1 MNFFKAHFGEMRH
14 HSSWSAVFS
23 YISPEKP
30 RGFFLLHR
38 LWYQGGTGIMEQF
51 LGKYL
56 SMLFWYWT
64 VVELLVFSNAFR
76 TFPRILAKRFSSL
89 RQLDMVKIQI
99 PEVEIR
105 DSIALS
111 AVASSASLKFE
122 VHLSPPVGAGTE
134 AIPLYCSSC
143 CRVYRLSNWC
153 ISKGQQN
160 LLRYRW
166 VNQIA
171 ITSKWWHNLQVL
183 QSPT

>member
-1 MNFFKAHFGEMRH
+1 MKCAIIH
-14 HSSWSAVFS
+14 
-23 YISPEKP
+23 PEAQ
-30 RGFFLLHR
+30 FLVIFLLKSLVDFFYFIGYDIR
-38 LWYQGGTGIMEQF
+38 VVPVLWSNSLGSIYQCYSDIEQWF
-51 LGKYL
+51 
-56 SMLFWYWT
+56 
-64 VVELLVFSNAFR
+64 ELLVFSNAFR

-160 LLRYRW
+160 LLRYR
-166 VNQIA
+166 
-171 ITSKWWHNLQVL
+171 
-183 QSPT
+183 